1 MTPTLSTLYVYP
13 VKSGSPQTVLHAEV
27 EARGLRHDRRW
38 MVVDLDGKFITGR
51 QAPRLVTLEARPTA
65 AGLELAAPGQPTHF
79 LAIPSPSPNPGPSQV
94 ERLDVSVWKSTVAA
108 QPARAEDDA
117 WISAFLDRPARWVY
131 MDEGAHRSVP
141 HERAKPDDEV
151 SFADAVPLHLL
162 TEESMREL
170 DARLATPVSILRF
183 RPNLVVRGVR
193 LNEED
198 GWTRVRIGSV
208 DFDVLGPRKRCS
220 FVTVD
225 PSGEVDQ
232 SGEPLRT
239 LSDYR
244 RTDSGVMFGIS
255 VIARGRGVVGVGDVV
270 VPIA

>member
-13 VKSGSPQTVLHAEV
+13 VKSGSPQRVAHAEV

-51 QAPRLVTLEARPTA
+51 QAPRLVRLEARPVA
-65 AGLELAAPGQPTHF
+65 AGLELAAPGQPAHF
-79 LAIPSPSPNPGPSQV
+79 LPIPSPSPSPSQV
-94 ERLDVSVWKSTVAA
+94 ERLDVTVWKSTVAA
-108 QPARAEDDA
+108 RPARAEDDA

-131 MDEGAHRSVP
+131 MDEGARRLVP
-141 HERAKPDDEV
+141 HEQALPDDEV
-151 SFADAVPLHLL
+151 SFADGFPLLL
-162 TEESMREL
+162 LSEESMREL
-170 DARLATPVSILRF
+170 DTRLATPVSILRF

-193 LNEED
+193 PHEED
-198 GWTRVRIGSV
+198 GWARVRIGSV
-208 DFDVLGPRKRCS
+208 DFDVSSPCKRCS
-220 FVTVD
+220 FTTVD
-225 PSGEVDQ
+225 PDAGEVDP

-239 LSDYR
+239 LSGYR
-244 RTDSGVMFGIS
+244 RTDSGVMFGMN